1 MKIGLIAPGGFDR
14 SGEERVVPVFLW
26 LVERLARSHEV
37 HVYTLYQYLQPAE
50 YTLLGARVHNIG
62 YRRPRQRGVRQI
74 RHVLPALR
82 RENRRGRFD
91 VLHGLWANES
101 GLIAGVAGRLWDL
114 PSVVSVLGGEL
125 VGLPEIGYGAQLR
138 LRSRLMVGATLRLA
152 RAVTAASRFT
162 LHRLQAYRPDARLIP
177 LGVDTYRFSPPEAA
191 PPSPPWRLLHVASL
205 NRVKDQPT
213 LLRAF
218 HAIHA
223 AEPDTRLDV
232 IGEDTLDGEI
242 QRLARDLEIDSAVA
256 FHGFRTS
263 ARVADCLR
271 RSHLLLHSSR
281 HEAGEMVTLEAAAC
295 GVPAIGTD
303 VGHIADLAPE
313 AAVTVPVGDYG
324 ALAWAALALLRD
336 EASRKALG
344 QRALAFVRA
353 HDADWT
359 AAQFETLYA
368 GLIHKNKGVN
378 LGHPLPIADALPIP
392 LREGDREVR

>member
-191 PPSPPWRLLHVASL
+191 PPSPP
-205 NRVKDQPT
+205 
-213 LLRAF
+213 
-218 HAIHA
+218 
-223 AEPDTRLDV
+223 
-232 IGEDTLDGEI
+232 GG
-242 QRLARDLEIDSAVA
+242 
-256 FHGFRTS
+256 
-263 ARVADCLR
+263 C
-271 RSHLLLHSSR
+271 
-281 HEAGEMVTLEAAAC
+281 
-295 GVPAIGTD
+295 
-303 VGHIADLAPE
+303 
-313 AAVTVPVGDYG
+313 
-324 ALAWAALALLRD
+324 
-336 EASRKALG
+336 
-344 QRALAFVRA
+344 
-353 HDADWT
+353 
-359 AAQFETLYA
+359 
-368 GLIHKNKGVN
+368 
-378 LGHPLPIADALPIP
+378 
-392 LREGDREVR
+392 

>member
-26 LVERLARSHEV
+26 LVERLARDHEV
-37 HVYTLYQYLQPAE
+37 HVYTLYQYSQPAE
-50 YTLLGARVHNIG
+50 YTLLGARIHNIG
-62 YRRPRQRGVRQI
+62 YSRPQQKGVRQI

-101 GLIAGVAGRLWDL
+101 GLIAGVAGRLWGI

-125 VGLPEIGYGAQLR
+125 VALPEIGYGAQQR
-138 LRSRLMVGATLRLA
+138 FQSRLIVGTALRLA
-152 RAVTAASRFT
+152 RTVTAASRFILRQ
-162 LHRLQAYRPDARLIP
+162 LHAYRPDARLIP
-177 LGVDTYRFSPPEAA
+177 LGVDTSRFAPSETA
-191 PPSPPWRLLHVASL
+191 PPAPPWRLLHIASL

-218 HAIHA
+218 QAIHA
-223 AEPDTRLDV
+223 AEPGTRLDV

-242 QRLARDLEIDSAVA
+242 QRLARDLEIVSAVA

-263 ARVADCLR
+263 ASVAEFLR

-281 HEAGEMVTLEAAAC
+281 HEAGEMVTLEASAC
-295 GVPAIGTD
+295 GVPAVGTA
-303 VGHIADLAPE
+303 VGHIADLAPD
-313 AAVTVPVGDYG
+313 AAVSVPVGDHA

-336 EASRKALG
+336 EASRQALG

-359 AAQFETLYA
+359 AAQFEILYA
-368 GLIHKNKGVN
+368 GLANKS
-378 LGHPLPIADALPIP
+378 LW
-392 LREGDREVR
+392 REAQVCDTRLKGTGTRNR